1 MFVRTYRFFN
11 TPGPLVP
18 VKALVFGVSLP
29 AAARILGLL
38 LLVGAWLPV
47 SAQYNSSTIQAYVE
61 EWWPVAVEN
70 MQAHGIPAS
79 ISLAQGILESAAG
92 TSELSRKSNNHF
104 GIKCHKDWTGKKV
117 YYDDDAPG
125 ECFRQYNDP
134 ADSWADHSTFLT
146 SRERYASLFDLKSDD
161 YEGWAHGLKKA
172 GYATNPKYAE
182 LLIKLIR
189 DYALDDYDRYDNRQ
203 LASARGRR
211 KPGAPDTPGPA
222 VSSEVFWFNRIPTVL
237 AHDGEYPKDISAR
250 QDVPLVRLCDY
261 NDFEPDYALTEGEK
275 VYLKPKRRKAAEKV
289 HLTKAGESLRD
300 IAQQHGV
307 LLDVLARRNL
317 VTEGFVPAAG
327 QPIYLRSKAARP
339 PKAAPAGST
348 KPAPARQ
355 ATAGTGTGTGVNSP
369 TAGSPTAN
377 NPSAPTSNPVRPQVQ
392 ASTQRPAPTIPVPP
406 PASSNSASSAGA
418 GAKPTAQPSQ
428 PGVTDS
434 PAAKPNAGSSP
445 AASPAATAAPES
457 PASLA
462 LPISQHT
469 VAQGETLY
477 SIARRYSVSVDQVR
491 SWNQLPDN
499 TIKIGQVL
507 VVGK

>member
-1 MFVRTYRFFN
+1 MFVRTYRRFN
-11 TPGPLVP
+11 VSGPLVP
-18 VKALVFGVSLP
+18 SKAL
-29 AAARILGLL
+29 ILGFALL
-38 LLVGAWLPV
+38 FGAWLPV
-47 SAQYNSSTIQAYVE
+47 SAQYNSTTIQAYVE

-134 ADSWADHSTFLT
+134 ADSWADHSEFLT
-146 SRERYASLFDLKSDD
+146 SRERYAGLFDLKSDD

-211 KPGAPDTPGPA
+211 KSGAPDTPGPA

-327 QPIYLRSKAARP
+327 QPIYLRSKASRA
-339 PKAAPAGST
+339 PKAAPAGSA
-348 KPAPARQ
+348 KPDQARQ
-355 ATAGTGTGTGVNSP
+355 ASASTGTGG
-369 TAGSPTAN
+369 
-377 NPSAPTSNPVRPQVQ
+377 NPVRPQVQ
-392 ASTQRPAPTIPVPP
+392 ASSQRPAPSIPVPP
-406 PASSNSASSAGA
+406 PAGSNGAASNGA
-418 GAKPTAQPSQ
+418 ASKGTGAKPTGQTTQPAGQ
-428 PGVTDS
+428 DS
-434 PAAKPNAGSSP
+434 PAAKPAVTGTPN
-445 AASPAATAAPES
+445 S

-477 SIARRYSVSVDQVR
+477 SIARRYGVSVDQVR
-491 SWNQLPDN
+491 QWNQLPDN

>member
-1 MFVRTYRFFN
+1 MFVRTFSRK
-11 TPGPLVP
+11 THSGPFIP
-18 VKALVFGVSLP
+18 AKAPIWVLFLLFGAVQPL
-29 AAARILGLL
+29 A
-38 LLVGAWLPV
+38 
-47 SAQYNSSTIQAYVE
+47 AQYNTTTIRSYVD
-61 EWWPVAVEN
+61 EWWPVAVES
-70 MQAHGIPAS
+70 MQEHGIPAS

-104 GIKCHKDWTGKKV
+104 GIKCHKEWTGKKV

-134 ADSWADHSTFLT
+134 ADSWADHSEFLT
-146 SRERYASLFDLKSDD
+146 SRDRYAGLFDLKSDD

-172 GYATNPKYAE
+172 GYATNPKYAD

-189 DYALDDYDRYDNRQ
+189 DYALDEYDRYDNRQ

-275 VYLKPKRRKAAEKV
+275 VFLKPKRRKATEKV
-289 HLTKAGESLRD
+289 HLSKAGESLRD

-339 PKAAPAGST
+339 PKAAPAGSA
-348 KPAPARQ
+348 KPDQARL
-355 ATAGTGTGTGVNSP
+355 ATAGVGTSLPASSST
-369 TAGSPTAN
+369 
-377 NPSAPTSNPVRPQVQ
+377 PVRPQVQ
-392 ASTQRPAPTIPVPP
+392 ASSQRPAPAIPVPAP
-406 PASSNSASSAGA
+406 TQASAPASTAASTAASASASAPAVATAKSPSPASTATPKAGA
-418 GAKPTAQPSQ
+418 AQPGAKPAAQPA
-428 PGVTDS
+428 
-434 PAAKPNAGSSP
+434 PAA
-445 AASPAATAAPES
+445 
-457 PASLA
+457 LA
-462 LPISQHT
+462 LPMSQHT